1 MGVKGIKLTDDDEL
15 IGMDISEEGNY
26 ILTVTEDGYGKLTKT
41 EMYPL
46 QNRAGKGVQN
56 YKLTKKTGV
65 VRGLCCIDK
74 EENDVMMIS
83 SDGTVIRMD
92 AGGISTMGRST
103 SGVKVM
109 RLDDD
114 IKIAAIAKV
123 SSTDD
128 DEDEMTLLDQPEV

>member
-1 MGVKGIKLTDDDEL
+1 
-15 IGMDISEEGNY
+15 
-26 ILTVTEDGYGKLTKT
+26 
-41 EMYPL
+41 
-46 QNRAGKGVQN
+46 
-56 YKLTKKTGV
+56 
-65 VRGLCCIDK
+65 
-74 EENDVMMIS
+74 MMIS